1 MRFPSISASAASSS
15 KAGPSTEPITAQ
27 NFNFHF
33 GGDEPDDDDEDEE
46 EGDDNEEAEEETD
59 DFENAWEILDS
70 CRAILIKEESEA
82 RKLQLAR
89 VHSSMAEVATESG
102 KGDESIATLG

>member
-1 MRFPSISASAASSS
+1 MM
-15 KAGPSTEPITAQ
+15 
-27 NFNFHF
+27 FHF
-33 GGDEPDDDDEDEE
+33 GGDEPDDEEDDGDDDDEAGEP
-46 EGDDNEEAEEETD
+46 EEETD

-70 CRAILIKEESEA
+70 CRAILIKEESQA

-102 KGDESIATLG
+102 MLLTIFIKK

>member
-1 MRFPSISASAASSS
+1 MSAAASSS
-15 KAGPSTEPITAQ
+15 KAGPSKETPNPQSFA
-27 NFNFHF
+27 FHF
-33 GGDEPDDDDEDEE
+33 GGDEPDDEDDENDDDEE
-46 EGDDNEEAEEETD
+46 ANGEAEDETD

-70 CRAILIKEESEA
+70 CRAILVKEESTQ

-102 KGDESIATLG
+102 M